1 MTNGIRTVWWMD
13 KWFILQS
20 TSPAANVVE
29 TVRGLLNHRSF
40 SMSNPNRVRSL
51 IGAFASSNPAAFHAE
66 DGSGYQFLVE
76 MLTELNQ
83 RNPQVASRLIEPLI
97 RLKRY
102 DEKRSGAD
110 ARRAGAAEGAGE
122 SLWRPVRENQ

>member
-1 MTNGIRTVWWMD
+1 M
-13 KWFILQS
+13 
-20 TSPAANVVE
+20 
-29 TVRGLLNHRSF
+29 
-40 SMSNPNRVRSL
+40 RSL

-83 RNPQVASRLIEPLI
+83 RNPQVRLRLDCPLI

-102 DEKRSGAD
+102 DEKRQ
-110 ARRAGAAEGAGE
+110 ARCAAPGCFWRFMT
-122 SLWRPVRENQ
+122 LWRPVRENQ